1 MSRETQILERK
12 IFTLESRLTIVREER
27 DKYKDLAR
35 SRITSNAVMRKE
47 IEQLNYKYE
56 AAKQRAEG
64 AHLPK
69 QTMMNAFLMSK
80 LV

>member
-1 MSRETQILERK
+1 MSRETQILECK
-12 IFTLESRLTIVREER
+12 IFTLNEKLKELREDR
-27 DKYKDLAR
+27 DKYKKLAKNR
-35 SRITSNAVMRKE
+35 RTGNAMLRKE

-69 QTMMNAFLMSK
+69 KSMMNAFLMSK

>member
-27 DKYKDLAR
+27 DKYKKLAKNR
-35 SRITSNAVMRKE
+35 RNGNAMLRKE

-64 AHLPK
+64 AHLPEK
-69 QTMMNAFLMSK
+69 SMMNAFLMSK